1 MKENTEPDP
10 DVYIDVVR
18 KFLGLE
24 SNDLLL
30 ELFGE
35 FWVNHVLGGR
45 PTSRYAVHGLTFTI
59 EQVVARYHTTI
70 V

>member
-1 MKENTEPDP
+1 MTENSEPDP
-10 DVYIDVVR
+10 DVYIGVVR

-24 SNDLLL
+24 SKEVLL

-45 PTSRYAVHGLTFTI
+45 PTSRYGVQGCIFTI
-59 EQVVARYHTTI
+59 GLVVEN
-70 V
+70 